1 MAEDKAK
8 IVADLSIS
16 INIQGP
22 GDEASQ
28 LKIGTDPKAFKRKPW
43 MPASV
48 QKQYKQLVIKFL
60 KGCELP
66 KMDTNLFS
74 TVGGN
79 YYVWINHMGNK
90 MKTKV
95 VDMEKAED

>member
-1 MAEDKAK
+1 M
-8 IVADLSIS
+8 
-16 INIQGP
+16 
-22 GDEASQ
+22 
-28 LKIGTDPKAFKRKPW
+28 
-43 MPASV
+43 
-48 QKQYKQLVIKFL
+48 
-60 KGCELP
+60 GCELP

-95 VDMEKAED
+95 VDMEKAEE